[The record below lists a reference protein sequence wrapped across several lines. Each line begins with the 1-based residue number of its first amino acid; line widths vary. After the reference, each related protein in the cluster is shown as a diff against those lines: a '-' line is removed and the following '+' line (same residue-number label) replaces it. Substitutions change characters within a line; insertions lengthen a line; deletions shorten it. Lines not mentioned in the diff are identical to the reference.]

1 MKLPDKKFILEDVK
15 IRSFIK
21 VNFSGKIVLGYKIL
35 LIHIGYIFK
44 AIKTSFE
51 IPKFDFKT

>member
-21 VNFSGKIVLGYKIL
+21 VNFSGKIVLGYFIAHNTYWL
-35 LIHIGYIFK
+35 YF
-44 AIKTSFE
+44 
-51 IPKFDFKT
+51 